1 MEAFSRLEP
10 LHDHA
15 VLLESAEGPEKLASF
30 SHILV
35 NPEASLRLK
44 DGRVEASNGWSAVLG
59 EGGDPL
65 HPVRLFTGA
74 PRMEGEG
81 HRFSG
86 GMVGYLSYE
95 LARYWERLPSR
106 AVDELMFPDLEM
118 DLFLDGLL
126 FDHRT
131 RQLYYHH
138 LGRDR
143 SREIMEELKAGDGSD
158 AYSTVGRVEVNVSED
173 EFKRMVEEAKS
184 YISEGEIFQVVL
196 SKRSRLRARGS
207 LLGFYKALRRLN
219 PSPYM
224 YYVKM
229 DARRIVGSSP
239 EMLVRVEDG
248 LVETYPI
255 AGTRPA
261 TGDPRGDEAAARSL
275 LSDPKERA
283 EHVMLVDLAR
293 NDLGRVSE
301 HGSVKVTDFMTVQ
314 KYSHVMHMVSRV
326 VGRLRGGLDSLDV
339 MRAVF
344 PAGTVSGAPKVRAM
358 EIIEELEP
366 SRRGPYAG
374 AVGYFSLN
382 GCCDFAITIR
392 TLVADGEDAYI
403 QAGAGIVADSNPEA
417 EWLETEHKARAL
429 LRALE
434 EAEGE
439 S

>member
-1 MEAFSRLEP
+1 LEAFSRLEP

-15 VLLESAEGPEKLASF
+15 VLLESVEGPEKLASF

-35 NPEASLRLK
+35 DPEASLRLK
-44 DGRVEASNGWSAVLG
+44 DGRFEASEGWGAAPG
-59 EGGDPL
+59 EDGDPL
-65 HPVRLFTGA
+65 HTLRLLAGS
-74 PRMEGEG
+74 PKIDGKG

-86 GMVGYLSYE
+86 GMVGYLSYD
-95 LARYWERLPSR
+95 LTRYWERLPSH
-106 AVDELMFPDLEM
+106 AVDDLTFPDLEM

-138 LGRDR
+138 IGVDR
-143 SREIMEELKAGDGSD
+143 SREMMEELRLRGGVDPCEAAGG
-158 AYSTVGRVEVNVSED
+158 VEVNPSED
-173 EFKRMVEEAKS
+173 RFKRMVEEAKS
-184 YISEGEIFQVVL
+184 YIAEGEVFQVVL
-196 SKRSRLRARGS
+196 SKRFRLHVHGS

-229 DARRIVGSSP
+229 DRRRIVGSSP

-255 AGTRPA
+255 AGTRPV
-261 TGDPRGDEAAARSL
+261 TGNPKRDEAAARSL
-275 LSDPKERA
+275 VSDPKERA

-301 HGSVKVTDFMTVQ
+301 HGSVRVTDYMAVQ

-326 VGRLRGGLDSLDV
+326 VGRLREGLDAFD
-339 MRAVF
+339 AVKAML
-344 PAGTVSGAPKVRAM
+344 PAGTVSGAHKVRAM
-358 EIIEELEP
+358 EIIDELEP

-392 TLVADGEDAYI
+392 TLIAEGDDAYI
-403 QAGAGIVADSNPEA
+403 QAGAGVVADSNPEA

-429 LRALE
+429 LKAL
-434 EAEGE
+434 GE
-439 S
+439 DGD